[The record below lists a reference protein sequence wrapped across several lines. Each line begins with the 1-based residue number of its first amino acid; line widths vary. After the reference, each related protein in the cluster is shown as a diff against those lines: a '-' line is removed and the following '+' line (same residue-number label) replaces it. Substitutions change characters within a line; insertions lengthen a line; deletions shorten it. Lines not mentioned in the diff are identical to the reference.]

1 MAVVYQVSVKKTEII
16 DGNIGEG
23 CVVFYRRCGGCCIVT
38 ATARK
43 LAAAA
48 VKVGAPSWSSLIF
61 GVMRAKKRESESYLL
76 PTACRKQK
84 ESDE

>member
-1 MAVVYQVSVKKTEII
+1 MGTLARVVLSSIGGVVGAVLSRPQQ
-16 DGNIGEG
+16 
-23 CVVFYRRCGGCCIVT
+23 
-38 ATARK
+38 RK

-61 GVMRAKKRESESYLL
+61 GVMRAKKRESYLL

>member
-1 MAVVYQVSVKKTEII
+1 MGTLARVVLSSIGGVVGAVLSRPQQ
-16 DGNIGEG
+16 
-23 CVVFYRRCGGCCIVT
+23 
-38 ATARK
+38 RK

>member
-1 MAVVYQVSVKKTEII
+1 
-16 DGNIGEG
+16 
-23 CVVFYRRCGGCCIVT
+23 
-38 ATARK
+38 
-43 LAAAA
+43 
-48 VKVGAPSWSSLIF
+48 LIF

>member
-1 MAVVYQVSVKKTEII
+1 MGTLARVVLSSIGGVVGAVLSRPQQ
-16 DGNIGEG
+16 
-23 CVVFYRRCGGCCIVT
+23 
-38 ATARK
+38 RK

-48 VKVGAPSWSSLIF
+48 FKVGAPSWSSLIF